1 MHDEENSDNKHNF
14 TITHGYNRINLEDVH
29 MDENK
34 KISLSKEKETLFITL
49 RAKAMDNISVNS
61 ILHDDTAYKILKE
74 VNYDF
79 TKFKK
84 SDYAHIVV
92 RAKQFDEWIIK
103 YIQANKNVTVVYI
116 GCGLDSRI
124 TRINPPSTVYWYDLD
139 FPEVIEV
146 RKLFYSNKHR
156 YQMIDSSATDFSW
169 LERIPK
175 GRPTLII
182 AEGVLEYISP
192 EKGKELFGR
201 MIEYFS
207 HGEIIFD
214 VMNSFAINMGKKKLE
229 KKTGA
234 VCKWAVNDTKEIDL
248 INPKLKKVKEL
259 PLMNSIYMRNLP
271 FKSRLIFGLLA
282 LVPQIRN
289 AMRLMKYDF

>member
-1 MHDEENSDNKHNF
+1 
-14 TITHGYNRINLEDVH
+14 

-49 RAKAMDNISVNS
+49 RAKAKDSLLVNS

-79 TKFKK
+79 VKFEKDDD
-84 SDYAHIVV
+84 SGTVV
-92 RAKQFDEWIIK
+92 RARQFDEWITK
-103 YIQANKNVTVVYI
+103 YIETNKNVTVVYI

-146 RKLFYSNKHR
+146 RKLFYSNKDG
-156 YQMIDSSATDFSW
+156 YQMIDSSATNFSW

-182 AEGVLEYISP
+182 AEGVLEYLSS
-192 EKGKELFGR
+192 EEVKGLFGR

-214 VMNSFAINMGKKKLE
+214 VINSFAINVGKKELE

-234 VCKWAVNDTKEIDL
+234 VYKWAVNDTKEIDL

-259 PLMNSIYMRNLP
+259 PLMNSVYMRKLP

-282 LVPQIRN
+282 LVPQFRN
-289 AMRLMKYDF
+289 GMRLMKYDF